1 MPLLLV
7 FFKGRAMTQATD
19 NDDLIRSPIPTRLE
33 NGPYHGY
40 CWGEDLCDFL
50 LGNRHDDV

>member
-1 MPLLLV
+1 
-7 FFKGRAMTQATD
+7 MTQATD